1 MICYLI
7 AIYGII
13 FRAPALPA
21 PATDQPMNVSL
32 TPRLH
37 EYVRR
42 KVACGLYKN
51 ASEVFRE
58 GLRLMIERDRAERP
72 APALKPARRSVP

>member
-1 MICYLI
+1 
-7 AIYGII
+7 
-13 FRAPALPA
+13 
-21 PATDQPMNVSL
+21 MNVSL

-72 APALKPARRSVP
+72 APQPEGRAGP

>member
-1 MICYLI
+1 
-7 AIYGII
+7 
-13 FRAPALPA
+13 
-21 PATDQPMNVSL
+21 MNVSL

-72 APALKPARRSVP
+72 APPAKSGGRPRP

>member
-1 MICYLI
+1 MVQSISQPLCPRL
-7 AIYGII
+7 AV
-13 FRAPALPA
+13 
-21 PATDQPMNVSL
+21 DKPMNVSL

-72 APALKPARRSVP
+72 APRLKPELRARS

>member
-1 MICYLI
+1 
-7 AIYGII
+7 
-13 FRAPALPA
+13 
-21 PATDQPMNVSL
+21 MNVSL

-58 GLRLMIERDRAERP
+58 GLRLMIERDRAERHAP
-72 APALKPARRSVP
+72 APQTESRPGP